1 MVASD
6 KLFYWLFQHQPD
18 RILPLL
24 PDLLP
29 DASGYTFSAPV
40 LKEREYRLDGLF
52 LPPPERPDLPALIL
66 EAQMAAD
73 AGFLRRLYAET
84 ARLLQQEPG
93 IERWRVVVL
102 CPSRQLNFGDPA
114 PVAEFVEQ
122 RVQWIELLPATT
134 SALRVR
140 VAGSSQAAEI
150 DDVIAAILVSRFNGR
165 SIQELCAMGGI
176 TLDDFTQS
184 VAYREIFGRGEVSG
198 EARGVALGEAR
209 GVALGQAQGEAKVT
223 LRQLSHRCGPLS
235 AEQENVIRSLPLERL
250 EALAEALLDFEG
262 MAPISTPGWP
272 PTPES
277 GARLGPMHHRRPA
290 IAADATARC
299 EPGVNRHRKR
309 HHLGTVA
316 RAHLPQIPPQQ
327 RANRGVDR

>member
-6 KLFYWLFQHQPD
+6 KLFCWLFQNQPD

-24 PDLLP
+24 PDLP
-29 DASGYTFSAPV
+29 ADARGYRFSAPV

-73 AGFLRRLYAET
+73 GGFLRRLFAEC
-84 ARLLQQEPG
+84 ARLVQQEPA
-93 IERWRVVVL
+93 ISQWRVVVL

-122 RVQWIELLPATT
+122 RVRWIELLSAAANPMVPALVQALALLLQSEQDLPTT
-134 SALRVR
+134 TAALRTR

-184 VAYREIFGRGEVSG
+184 VAYREIFGRGE
-198 EARGVALGEAR
+198 ARGE
-209 GVALGQAQGEAKVT
+209 AQGEAKVT
-223 LRQLSHRCGPLS
+223 LRQLGRRCGPLS
-235 AEQENVIRSLPLERL
+235 AEQESLIRSLPLARL

-262 MAPISTPGWP
+262 MDDLKAW
-272 PTPES
+272 
-277 GARLGPMHHRRPA
+277 L
-290 IAADATARC
+290 AANA
-299 EPGVNRHRKR
+299 
-309 HHLGTVA
+309 
-316 RAHLPQIPPQQ
+316 
-327 RANRGVDR
+327 

>member
-1 MVASD
+1 VVASD

-24 PDLLP
+24 PDLP
-29 DASGYTFSAPV
+29 ADARGYRFSAPV

-52 LPPPERPDLPALIL
+52 LPPPERPELPVLIL

-84 ARLLQQEPG
+84 ARLLQQVPA

-102 CPSRQLNFGDPA
+102 CPSRELHFGDPA

-122 RVQWIELLPATT
+122 RVQWIELLPAAANPTAPALVQALALLLQSEQELPAT
-134 SALRVR
+134 SAALRAR
-140 VAGSSQAAEI
+140 VAGSRQAAEI
-150 DDVIAAILVSRFNGR
+150 DDVIAAILVARFNGR
-165 SIQELCAMGGI
+165 SILELCAMGGI

-184 VAYREIFGRGEVSG
+184 IAYREIFGQGEAQG

-209 GVALGQAQGEAKVT
+209 GVALGQVQGEAKVT
-223 LRQLSHRCGPLS
+223 LRLLSRRCGPLS
-235 AEQENVIRSLPLERL
+235 AEQESVIRSLPLERL

-262 MAPISTPGWP
+262 MADLHAW
-272 PTPES
+272 
-277 GARLGPMHHRRPA
+277 L
-290 IAADATARC
+290 AANA
-299 EPGVNRHRKR
+299 
-309 HHLGTVA
+309 
-316 RAHLPQIPPQQ
+316 
-327 RANRGVDR
+327 

>member
-24 PDLLP
+24 PDLP
-29 DASGYTFSAPV
+29 ADASGYRFSAPV

-52 LPPPERPDLPALIL
+52 LPPPERPELPALIL

-84 ARLLQQEPG
+84 ARLLQQEPA

-102 CPSRQLNFGDPA
+102 CPSRELHFGDPA
-114 PVAEFVEQ
+114 PLAEFVVQ
-122 RVQWIELLPATT
+122 RVQWIELLPAAANPTAPALVQALALLLQSEQELPAT
-134 SALRVR
+134 SSALRAR

-184 VAYREIFGRGEVSG
+184 VAYREIFGRGEAQG

-209 GVALGQAQGEAKVT
+209 GVALGEARGIVLGQVQGEAKVT
-223 LRQLSHRCGPLS
+223 LRLLSRRCGPLS
-235 AEQENVIRSLPLERL
+235 AEQESVIRSMPLERL

-262 MAPISTPGWP
+262 MADLHAW
-272 PTPES
+272 
-277 GARLGPMHHRRPA
+277 M
-290 IAADATARC
+290 AA
-299 EPGVNRHRKR
+299 NS
-309 HHLGTVA
+309 
-316 RAHLPQIPPQQ
+316 
-327 RANRGVDR
+327 

>member
-24 PDLLP
+24 PDLP
-29 DASGYTFSAPV
+29 ADAKGYRFSAPV

-84 ARLLQQEPG
+84 ARLLQQEPS

-102 CPSRQLNFGDPA
+102 CPSRQLHFGDPA

-122 RVQWIELLPATT
+122 RLRWIELLSAAANPTAPALVQALALLLQSEQELPATT
-134 SALRVR
+134 SALRAR

-150 DDVIAAILVSRFNGR
+150 DDVIAAILVARFNGRSIHR

-176 TLDDFTQS
+176 TLDDFPQS
-184 VAYREIFGRGEVSG
+184 VAYREIFGRGEASG

-209 GVALGQAQGEAKVT
+209 GQAQGEAKVT
-223 LRQLSHRCGPLS
+223 LRQLSRRCGPLS
-235 AEQENVIRSLPLERL
+235 GEQDSVIRSLPLERL

-262 MAPISTPGWP
+262 MADLNAW
-272 PTPES
+272 
-277 GARLGPMHHRRPA
+277 L
-290 IAADATARC
+290 AANT
-299 EPGVNRHRKR
+299 
-309 HHLGTVA
+309 
-316 RAHLPQIPPQQ
+316 
-327 RANRGVDR
+327 

>member
-1 MVASD
+1 VVASD

-250 EALAEALLDFEG
+250 EALLDFEG
-262 MAPISTPGWP
+262 MADLNTW
-272 PTPES
+272 
-277 GARLGPMHHRRPA
+277 L
-290 IAADATARC
+290 AANA
-299 EPGVNRHRKR
+299 
-309 HHLGTVA
+309 
-316 RAHLPQIPPQQ
+316 
-327 RANRGVDR
+327 